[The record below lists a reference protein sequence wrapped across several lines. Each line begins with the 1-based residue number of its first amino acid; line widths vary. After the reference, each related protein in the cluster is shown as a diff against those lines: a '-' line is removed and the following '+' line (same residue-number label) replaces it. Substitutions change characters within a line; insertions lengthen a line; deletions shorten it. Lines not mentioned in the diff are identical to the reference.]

1 MQLLKNISPG
11 KIFLIPTPIGDNQ
24 PLEVLPSS
32 ISTIINNLNVFLVE
46 NEKSAKRFLAKIGF
60 GNKLDRLTFHLLNK
74 KTPLEKKIEYIQII
88 QNGINVGIISEA
100 GTPAIAD
107 PGSTLIKL
115 AHENKIKIKPI
126 VGPSSIILGL
136 SASGLNGQNFS
147 FIGYLPIEKTE
158 RKRKIKFIEN
168 LSHKNKQTQIF
179 IETPYRNNELVK
191 TLLKTCNPNTM
202 LCIASAINSQEEK
215 IITLSVE
222 QWKKNQINLHK
233 KPTIFLIHKY

>member
-11 KIFLIPTPIGDNQ
+11 KIFLIPTPIGNNQ
-24 PLEVLPSS
+24 PSEVLPIS
-32 ISTIINNLNVFLVE
+32 ISKIINNLNVFLVE
-46 NEKSAKRFLAKIGF
+46 NKKSAKRFLVKIGLKKKL
-60 GNKLDRLTFHLLNK
+60 NKITFHLLNK
-74 KTPLEKKIEYIQII
+74 RTPLEKEIEYIKII
-88 QNGINVGIISEA
+88 QDGIDVGIISEA

-115 AHENKIKIKPI
+115 AHQSKIKIRPI
-126 VGPSSIILGL
+126 SGPSSIILGL

-147 FIGYLPIEKTE
+147 FIGYLPIEKNE

-168 LSHKNKQTQIF
+168 LSYKNKQTQIF

-191 TLLKTCNPNTM
+191 TLLENCNPNTM

-215 IITLSVE
+215 IITLSIE
-222 QWKKNQINLHK
+222 QWKKNQINIHK